1 MNDFHQTPGDP
12 ATPFPLDEFATY
24 TPRKQESLWKRIG
37 GGSLGMSL
45 LVHALFVLIA
55 VFLIKFVAQRPV
67 EEPVMVIPGGG
78 HQGNNATKAALSSK
92 QKAARQSQSRN
103 KKIVVVGGLSPIK
116 LQEVPSPV
124 INLLNKLQNENFGT
138 TATGRPRLAAPR
150 RGERKGPGFGPG
162 STAGFTSLPPSI
174 RSRCSPQERAA
185 KMKEN
190 GGSEECERAVIKA
203 LDWLKT
209 QQGSNGAWGSAH
221 RTAMTGLALLC
232 YYGHCETMD
241 SPCYGPQVMNGVTYL
256 LDTAGKNQG
265 FFTDNLGRHFC
276 TYEHGI
282 ATYAMGETYSFAK
295 FGSKALPGLREGFE
309 RGVQII
315 LDHQTP
321 NGGWSYGGNSP
332 HYNRE
337 GDGDISVTGWQFQA
351 LKAAQHT
358 KLRIPGLEKATK
370 RVTDF
375 LESRITADGGVG
387 NNTQRG
393 AAYGQYTMTGV
404 GVLGLQTLAGGSA
417 GGASK
422 GLRFLSDELARDPC
436 DWTKN
441 ANLYCWYYNTQAFF
455 QKGGKD
461 WETWNQQCRD
471 QLLANQNPDG
481 SYAQESG
488 DFSAATSAA
497 AGPDAA
503 IYRTCLCTLML
514 EVYYRYLKVGS
525 GDAPP

>member
-1 MNDFHQTPGDP
+1 MNDFHQTHEDAETLLPQ
-12 ATPFPLDEFATY
+12 DEFTTY
-24 TPRKQESLWKRIG
+24 TPRRKEPLWKRIG

-45 LVHALFVLIA
+45 IVHALFVLIA
-55 VFLIKFVAQRPV
+55 VFLIKFATENKPAETVI
-67 EEPVMVIPGGG
+67 EIPGGN
-78 HQGNNATKAALSSK
+78 HQGNNATKATLSTK
-92 QKAARQSQSRN
+92 QKAARQSQPRN
-103 KKIVVVGGLSPIK
+103 KLVVMGGDSEIQLPIVPT
-116 LQEVPSPV
+116 PV
-124 INLLNKLQNENFGT
+124 IAVLTEMNLVRSGGIGSGNSLLSGT
-138 TATGRPRLAAPR
+138 GSN
-150 RGERKGPGFGPG
+150 GKKGPGVGPG
-162 STAGFTSLPPSI
+162 TTPGFNAVPLFV
-174 RSRCSPQERAA
+174 RSRCSSQERTA

-190 GGSEECERAVIKA
+190 GGNEACERAVIKA
-203 LDWLKT
+203 LDWIKT

-232 YYGHCETMD
+232 YYGHCETMN
-241 SPCYGPQVMNGVTYL
+241 SAFYGPQVTNGVAYL
-256 LDTAGKNQG
+256 LDTAAKNQG
-265 FFTDNLGRHFC
+265 FFTDNLGQHFC

-282 ATYAMGETYSFAK
+282 ATYAMGETYAFAK
-295 FGSKALPGLREGFE
+295 LGGKALPGLREGFE

-315 LDHQTP
+315 LEHQTP

-358 KLRIPGLEKATK
+358 KLKIAGLEKATK

-387 NNTQRG
+387 NGTKRG
-393 AAYGQYTMTGV
+393 DAYSQYTMTGV
-404 GVLGLQTLAGGSA
+404 GVLGMQTLAGGSA
-417 GGASK
+417 GGANK
-422 GLRFLSDELARDPC
+422 GLRFLSNELIKNPC

-471 QLLANQNPDG
+471 QVLAHQNPDG

-488 DFSAATSAA
+488 DFNAATSAA

-525 GDAPP
+525 GEPHP

>member
-1 MNDFHQTPGDP
+1 MNDLNQTPG
-12 ATPFPLDEFATY
+12 ATETLFPQDEFATY
-24 TPRKQESLWKRIG
+24 TPRKMESLWKRVG
-37 GGSLGMSL
+37 GGSLGMSV

-55 VFLIKFVAQRPV
+55 VFLIKFATERPPD
-67 EEPVMVIPGGG
+67 EPVSEIPGGS
-78 HQGNNATKAALSSK
+78 HQGNNAAKAALSSK
-92 QKAARQSQSRN
+92 QKAARQSQPKS
-103 KKIVVVGGLSPIK
+103 KLVVPGGDSEIQIAAIPTPVMAVLTNMETVHSGGVGS
-116 LQEVPSPV
+116 E
-124 INLLNKLQNENFGT
+124 NLLLAGTGKNGQKGPGVGPGT
-138 TATGRPRLAAPR
+138 TAGITTIP
-150 RGERKGPGFGPG
+150 FV
-162 STAGFTSLPPSI
+162 I
-174 RSRCSPQERAA
+174 RSRCSPQERTA

-190 GGSEECERAVIKA
+190 GGSEECERAVIRA

-232 YYGHCETMD
+232 YYGHCETME
-241 SPCYGPQVMNGVTYL
+241 SAYYGTQVMTGVTYL
-256 LDTAGKNQG
+256 LDTAAKNQG
-265 FFTDNLGRHFC
+265 FFTDNLGQHFC

-295 FGSKALPGLREGFE
+295 FGSKSLPGLREGFE

-315 LDHQTP
+315 LEHQTP

-358 KLRIPGLEKATK
+358 KLIIPGLEKATK

-375 LESRITADGGVG
+375 LENRITADGGVG
-387 NNTQRG
+387 NSTKRG
-393 AAYGQYTMTGV
+393 EAYGQHTMTGV
-404 GVLGLQTLAGGSA
+404 GVLGMQTLAGGSA

-422 GLRFLSDELARDPC
+422 GLRFLSKELAKDPC

-471 QLLANQNPDG
+471 QLLAHQNPDG

-525 GDAPP
+525 GEPHP